1 MASSKIGLNIEWTLD
16 NDPFELN
23 PILCPTDVNKIREL
37 CGNYHVSI
45 PSITCDCFMDRPLW
59 GTDQYAQNK
68 DRFNRVLEACS
79 THSVAIL
86 VIPLVDSSSITNS
99 QQVID
104 LQNILSQFYGFMKK
118 NGLRVAF
125 ETDLN
130 PSDTVEFLS
139 DFDPEL
145 FGINYDIGNSASN
158 GYLYS
163 EEFSAYG
170 SRILNVHVKDRDF
183 GGGTV
188 PLGDGDALLNETL
201 SALET
206 LGYSGRYI
214 LQTAR
219 CYDGRDAEVLS
230 EYKDLTLK
238 YLQSNWLQDDKK

>member
-1 MASSKIGLNIEWTLD
+1 
-16 NDPFELN
+16 
-23 PILCPTDVNKIREL
+23 
-37 CGNYHVSI
+37 
-45 PSITCDCFMDRPLW
+45 
-59 GTDQYAQNK
+59 
-68 DRFNRVLEACS
+68 
-79 THSVAIL
+79 
-86 VIPLVDSSSITNS
+86 
-99 QQVID
+99 
-104 LQNILSQFYGFMKK
+104 MKR

-139 DFDPEL
+139 DFDPDL

-170 SRILNVHVKDRDF
+170 SRILNVHVKDRNF

-201 SALET
+201 SALEI

-238 YLQSNWLQDDKK
+238 YLQSNCLQHDKK